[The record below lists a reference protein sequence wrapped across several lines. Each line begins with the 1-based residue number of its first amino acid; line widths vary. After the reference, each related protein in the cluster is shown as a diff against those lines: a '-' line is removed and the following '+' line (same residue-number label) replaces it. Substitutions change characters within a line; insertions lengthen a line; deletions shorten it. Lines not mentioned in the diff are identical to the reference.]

1 MKILRMFVG
10 YDERE
15 AIGYHAFT
23 QSVIEHATGPV
34 SITALKGEQ
43 RDGTNAFTYA
53 RFLVPYLCN
62 FEGIACFVDG
72 SDMLALDDIQGLF
85 DLSRPSFAVQVVKHT
100 YKTRHPRKYIGT
112 EMESENHDYPRKNWS
127 SVILFDCGAEE
138 NRCLTPEY
146 IASKSGSFLHRF
158 AWLQDGDIGELP
170 PEWNVLIDEM
180 GSVPNE
186 LPYVKLAHFTLGI
199 PAIEHYSK
207 SSMASIWK
215 ATSERANRKPAQ
227 IGGAKC
233 LQNT

>member
-1 MKILRMFVG
+1 MKNILRLFVG

-23 QSVIEHATGPV
+23 QSVIEHAAGPV
-34 SITALKGEQ
+34 SITALTGEQ

-72 SDMLALDDIQGLF
+72 SDMLALDDIERLFKLF
-85 DLSRPSFAVQVVKHT
+85 DPGYAVQVVKHDYQT
-100 YKTRHPRKYIGT
+100 KNPRKYIGT

-127 SVILFDCGAEE
+127 SLILFDCGAEE

-146 IASKSGSFLHRF
+146 VASKPGSFLHRF
-158 AWLQDGDIGELP
+158 SWLQDHDIGALP
-170 PEWNVLIDEM
+170 PEWNSLIDELEP
-180 GSVPNE
+180 VPNT
-186 LPYVKLAHFTLGI
+186 PVKIAHFTLGI

-207 SSMASIWK
+207 CTLASTWK
-215 ATSERANRKPAQ
+215 ATSERANRRPV
-227 IGGAKC
+227 
-233 LQNT
+233 